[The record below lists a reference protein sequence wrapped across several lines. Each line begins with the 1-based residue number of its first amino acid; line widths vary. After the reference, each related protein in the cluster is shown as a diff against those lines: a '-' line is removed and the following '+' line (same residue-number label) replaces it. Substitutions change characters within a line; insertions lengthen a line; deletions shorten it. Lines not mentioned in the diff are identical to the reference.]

1 MVRFAASI
9 TGSLQPV
16 GLPVIEK
23 LSMLEAEKPTV
34 TASPALRKT
43 AGESNAIVPDS
54 LSLLHEAKKRRPQPR
69 KPTLQIFSYSSFFS
83 YFSFKINGKDNKKSD
98 GCKTELRTVQQNFP
112 PESAVT
118 APKIP
123 KSGINATCPSE

>member
-1 MVRFAASI
+1 MPLKSSVSTTPTKSVAEAVDPPCTLPVRVTEPDFTASLSSSNFSGETTVMVRFAASI

-54 LSLLHEAKKRRPQPR
+54 LSLLHEAKK
-69 KPTLQIFSYSSFFS
+69 T
-83 YFSFKINGKDNKKSD
+83 
-98 GCKTELRTVQQNFP
+98 
-112 PESAVT
+112 T
-118 APKIP
+118 A
-123 KSGINATCPSE
+123 ATAQTNPANLFI

>member
-54 LSLLHEAKKRRPQPR
+54 LSLLHEAKK
-69 KPTLQIFSYSSFFS
+69 T
-83 YFSFKINGKDNKKSD
+83 
-98 GCKTELRTVQQNFP
+98 T
-112 PESAVT
+112 AVEGDDHPVVM
-118 APKIP
+118 AVHI
-123 KSGINATCPSE
+123 E